1 MVSLSNQG
9 GPEAHD
15 TLLWFPVPG
24 AAWGDP
30 ITGMDIEGNGR
41 A

>member
-24 AAWGDP
+24 AA
-30 ITGMDIEGNGR
+30 R
-41 A
+41 ATSFAS